1 MWYQPREFKSAS
13 SGLVALTH
21 ILWPWVQVQTSPL
34 KIPEYISSTNTFIS
48 KHSVSNKLS
57 LHHVK
62 LKKHHT
68 ENMLLHG
75 NVLLLL
81 LCSSRCICGKAVV
94 LFVGCFHAVL
104 MKSECFP
111 SSSSLSLFAFL
122 SIFLPSLSSSQASLN
137 RCVWCMSVVSRP
149 SWWTGSRARVYSLDP
164 GKHKSA
170 SGNKS

>member
-1 MWYQPREFKSAS
+1 MWHQPREFKSAPR
-13 SGLVALTH
+13 GFVVITH
-21 ILWPWVQVQTSPL
+21 ILWPWDLVQTSPL
-34 KIPEYISSTNTFIS
+34 KITQYIYSITS
-48 KHSVSNKLS
+48 KHNVSNKSPLQ
-57 LHHVK
+57 HVK

-81 LCSSRCICGKAVV
+81 LLLLRCICGKAVV

-122 SIFLPSLSSSQASLN
+122 SIFLPSISSSQASLN
-137 RCVWCMSVVSRP
+137 RCVWCMCVVSRP
-149 SWWTGSRARVYSLDP
+149 SWWTGSRAPVYSLDP

-170 SGNKS
+170 SGTKS